1 MLYYLADV
9 LGDGL
14 LEPGAV
20 VLDGEAADEGA
31 ASRVVGERGD
41 GVSGTRLAGD
51 VLVEV
56 SVIERVEVEL
66 DVAVQLVLHRGP
78 DDLVAEA
85 ESRLVGPR
93 QVPHDVRD
101 ELGGELGEA
110 HGLRDGAGLE
120 CSCGVERGRASSS
133 RPRVGSRWRPAS
145 TPSIAALEL

>member
-1 MLYYLADV
+1 M
-9 LGDGL
+9 
-14 LEPGAV
+14 

-41 GVSGTRLAGD
+41 GVSGSRLAGD

-56 SVIERVEVEL
+56 GVVERVEVEL

-110 HGLRDGAGLE
+110 HELVLE
-120 CSCGVERGRASSS
+120 SALSVTELLSESEQAEIGRRPRAQRWRRASI
-133 RPRVGSRWRPAS
+133 PS
-145 TPSIAALEL
+145 TAAL